1 MTLRMHV
8 YQSVPI
14 EIRIAAQVA
23 NRPANEWESIIMQ
36 NHDLISR
43 RAVIESLGATGA
55 LAFLGSAQADAKGG
69 TVEIPETIGGS
80 RDIRHPIFKKVFQTP
95 FIDTHEHLMEEKD
108 RLAGNTHRLVKCDDW
123 SLLFSHYTD
132 ADMLTAGMPQTIHD
146 KFLSPEVGPL
156 EKWAL
161 LVPYWPAIK
170 NTGYGQAVRITMK
183 ALYDV
188 DELSEKTVKQLQA
201 GYENVRR
208 PGFYKHILCDL
219 TQIESCQVNYLGR
232 PFNESDIPTLLMQ
245 DLGIMEMHQ
254 YPLNRKISDPT
265 GIAVSSLSDWHK
277 VIDWWFDKYGKYAV
291 AVKSQAAYAR
301 DIDYA
306 KVPAE
311 KVEGVFTKLV
321 QKRKRTDDEVK
332 SLQDHLFWYTV
343 DKATQWNLPVKL
355 HTGYYA
361 GQNWMPLSRVRN
373 NPGSATDL
381 CRNAPE
387 TKFVF
392 MHICYPYYEDM
403 IAIAKHYPNAYLDM
417 CWSWIINPIA
427 AKDFLKKYV
436 VTAPAN
442 KVLTFGGDYIPV
454 ELVLGHATIARRGI
468 ALALSEL
475 VEEGWL
481 TMKDAMELIDPI
493 MHGNARRI
501 FRLAEKTEILGKV
514 PWK

>member
-1 MTLRMHV
+1 
-8 YQSVPI
+8 
-14 EIRIAAQVA
+14 
-23 NRPANEWESIIMQ
+23 
-36 NHDLISR
+36 
-43 RAVIESLGATGA
+43 
-55 LAFLGSAQADAKGG
+55 
-69 TVEIPETIGGS
+69 
-80 RDIRHPIFKKVFQTP
+80 
-95 FIDTHEHLMEEKD
+95 
-108 RLAGNTHRLVKCDDW
+108 
-123 SLLFSHYTD
+123 
-132 ADMLTAGMPQTIHD
+132 
-146 KFLSPEVGPL
+146 
-156 EKWAL
+156 
-161 LVPYWPAIK
+161 
-170 NTGYGQAVRITMK
+170 
-183 ALYDV
+183 
-188 DELSEKTVKQLQA
+188 
-201 GYENVRR
+201 
-208 PGFYKHILCDL
+208 
-219 TQIESCQVNYLGR
+219 
-232 PFNESDIPTLLMQ
+232 
-245 DLGIMEMHQ
+245 
-254 YPLNRKISDPT
+254 
-265 GIAVSSLSDWHK
+265 
-277 VIDWWFDKYGKYAV
+277 
-291 AVKSQAAYAR
+291 
-301 DIDYA
+301 
-306 KVPAE
+306 
-311 KVEGVFTKLV
+311 
-321 QKRKRTDDEVK
+321 
-332 SLQDHLFWYTV
+332 
-343 DKATQWNLPVKL
+343 
-355 HTGYYA
+355 
-361 GQNWMPLSRVRN
+361 LSRVRN